1 MTNDFRI
8 LIADDHSVI
17 RQGISLIVRHLGVSC
32 FVDHACTL
40 SALIEKIV
48 AEKYDLVVLDI
59 SIPDGKGV
67 QMIDLIKQ
75 SQPKTKVL
83 IFSAHPEE
91 LFAVKYLRAGA
102 DGYLN
107 KMTSEEELTQAFK
120 EMLSNGRY
128 ISKNTQFLLDKADLN
143 PTLSNPFSSLSAREM
158 EIAKLLVK
166 GEGNL
171 EIANKLE
178 LQNSTVSTYKN
189 RIFEKLSIKNTVALA
204 NMFETYGAF

>member
-1 MTNDFRI
+1 MANDYKI

-17 RQGISLIVRHLGVSC
+17 RQGISLILKQIGFDSQ
-32 FVDHACTL
+32 VDHVN
-40 SALIEKIV
+40 SFPSMINQIKSDSYELI
-48 AEKYDLVVLDI
+48 VLDI
-59 SIPDGKGV
+59 SIPEGRGV
-67 QMIDLIKQ
+67 QMIELIRQFIPEVKI
-75 SQPKTKVL
+75 L

-91 LFAVKYLRAGA
+91 LYAVKYLRAGA

-107 KMTSEEELTQAFK
+107 KMTSEEELQFAFR
-120 EMLSNGRY
+120 EMIQTGRFF
-128 ISKNTQFLLDKADLN
+128 SQTTQFLLDKADLN
-143 PTLSNPFSSLSAREM
+143 PTSTNPFFSLSAREL

-189 RIFEKLSIKNTVALA
+189 RIFEKLSIKSTVALA
-204 NMFETYGAF
+204 NMFETYGAI

>member
-32 FVDHACTL
+32 FVDHACTF